1 MNNKALLLK
10 LRCRLGITLST
21 NNQIRLQIL
30 SEKLKL
36 KKSDV
41 VNLAITEYFNAH
53 SQITSEQ
60 NDYSVLLLEQG

>member
-10 LRCRLGITLST
+10 LRCRLGITLNT

-41 VNLAITEYFNAH
+41 VSLAVTEYFNSH
-53 SQITSEQ
+53 SQIIDDKSKEALKTIFI
-60 NDYSVLLLEQG
+60 

>member
-30 SEKLKL
+30 SEKLNL

-41 VNLAITEYFNAH
+41 VSLAVTKYFNAH
-53 SQITSEQ
+53 SQAIDDKSKEALKTIFI
-60 NDYSVLLLEQG
+60 

>member
-30 SEKLKL
+30 SEKLKI

-41 VNLAITEYFNAH
+41 VSLAVTEYFNAH
-53 SQITSEQ
+53 NQIIDDKSKEALKTIFI
-60 NDYSVLLLEQG
+60 